1 MGCASCCSHD
11 VEDDA
16 CVERAGGRLALG
28 TAAAPACQKI
38 RRVCLEMNAEDSPR
52 ARRYVSRGGARGAAG
67 IEGQGDKMG
76 VGEFLSGKSVPA
88 IIHEEH
94 YNLREHET

>member
-1 MGCASCCSHD
+1 M
-11 VEDDA
+11 
-16 CVERAGGRLALG
+16 
-28 TAAAPACQKI
+28 K
-38 RRVCLEMNAEDSPR
+38 AEDSPR
-52 ARRYVSRGGARGAAG
+52 AQRRVYRGGARGAAG

-94 YNLREHET
+94 YNLRENET

>member
-1 MGCASCCSHD
+1 M
-11 VEDDA
+11 
-16 CVERAGGRLALG
+16 L
-28 TAAAPACQKI
+28 
-38 RRVCLEMNAEDSPR
+38 RR
-52 ARRYVSRGGARGAAG
+52 GARGADG

-88 IIHEEH
+88 TIQEEH

>member
-1 MGCASCCSHD
+1 M
-11 VEDDA
+11 
-16 CVERAGGRLALG
+16 L
-28 TAAAPACQKI
+28 
-38 RRVCLEMNAEDSPR
+38 RR
-52 ARRYVSRGGARGAAG
+52 GARGADG

-94 YNLREHET
+94 YNLREHDT